1 MQEIRERKATGHDIC
16 DICSK
21 IQIERARWENRTDEE
36 ARKRM
41 KELDE
46 EQARHDADKDGERAY
61 AEDTWFKGE
70 HFPERVT
77 ALNMDAPTERQFDVP
92 MQKRKSH
99 DGMKSLA
106 SAPKWRNKMTGVLAA
121 GVGMYTY
128 ITRSGLGSGPNLS
141 CTALYLTLLALVREN
156 KPIGA
161 RPPPP
166 PSIVHALT
174 STVHAWAGA
183 LTPVGVYVQVHT
195 STYCWTTRAAITRTM
210 RWCSFLLG

>member
-1 MQEIRERKATGHDIC
+1 MQEIREHKATGHDIC

-46 EQARHDADKDGERAY
+46 EQARHDTDKDGERAY

-106 SAPKWRNKMTGVLAA
+106 TAPKWRNKMTGVLAA

-141 CTALYLTLLALVREN
+141 CTALYLTLLALVRDN
-156 KPIGA
+156 KPLGA
-161 RPPPP
+161 RGGGGQKNHRGPPPPPP

-174 STVHAWAGA
+174 STVHA
-183 LTPVGVYVQVHT
+183 
-195 STYCWTTRAAITRTM
+195 
-210 RWCSFLLG
+210 